1 MTPDQIA
8 IANLEIAKLQL
19 WVTGLAIFLGPLA
32 GVIFTFWF
40 QSRKDRSAEKHRL
53 FLTLMGNR
61 KAWVISQQM
70 AEALNTIDV
79 VFSDNLTVVGLW
91 HKYYALLSQPPGEE
105 RNHTWIEL
113 LTAMAADLRYSNL
126 KQTDLDKFYT
136 PQSHAD
142 QLDFQREV
150 QTEWLRVLKN
160 TERFLVEKKNPSP
173 NNPAFNQTMRN
184 DVAQAG

>member
-1 MTPDQIA
+1 MTPEQLSLA
-8 IANLEIAKLQL
+8 QLALAQWQL

-40 QSRKDRSAEKHRL
+40 QSRKDRTAEKHRL

-61 KAWVISQQM
+61 KAWVISQEM
-70 AEALNTIDV
+70 AQALNTIDV
-79 VFSDNLTVVGLW
+79 VFSNNQVVVSLW
-91 HKYYALLSQPPGEE
+91 HRYYALLSQAPGEE
-105 RNHTWIEL
+105 RNHTWLEL

-142 QLDFQREV
+142 QLDFQRAV

-160 TERFLVEKKNPSP
+160 TERFVVEPRTDSE
-173 NNPAFNQTMRN
+173 ASQS
-184 DVAQAG
+184 